1 MFYCLHLCQLFIV
14 FPIKFFELKKN
25 MYLTGNEVEC
35 EQLVWIPKKAG
46 QSVPFNT
53 YIWRRGTIPI
63 WWGAELK
70 ITAAEAEIYVSDDP
84 YKGSLQYYQRLSK
97 RYDARNLDVG
107 VGGSQNRKALVP
119 IVCIN
124 LLRNGEGKSESILVQ
139 HFEKSLN
146 YIKSTGKLTYTRI
159 HLINY
164 DWHAST
170 KLKGEQQAIE
180 ELWKLLKAPTVS
192 IGISEGDYLP
202 SRQRIKDCRGEIIY
216 NDDYEGAFCLR
227 SHQNGVIRFNCADS
241 LDRTNAASYFGSL
254 QVFVEQCRR
263 LGISLDS
270 DLALGYQS
278 NNYGGYIAPLPP
290 GWEKRSDAVTGK
302 TYYID
307 HNTKTTTW
315 MHPCPDKPWK
325 RFDMTFEEFKRST
338 ILSPVS
344 QLADIFL
351 LAGDIHA
358 TLYTGSKAMH
368 SQILSIFNEDAGK
381 FKQFSAAQ
389 NMKITLQRRYKNAV
403 VDSSRQKQ
411 FEIFLGMRLFKHLP
425 SIPLQPLNVCCSS
438 TFLN

>member
-1 MFYCLHLCQLFIV
+1 
-14 FPIKFFELKKN
+14 

-170 KLKGEQQAIE
+170 KLKGEQQTIE

-389 NMKITLQRRYKNAV
+389 NMKIKIGRAHV
-403 VDSSRQKQ
+403 
-411 FEIFLGMRLFKHLP
+411 
-425 SIPLQPLNVCCSS
+425 
-438 TFLN
+438 